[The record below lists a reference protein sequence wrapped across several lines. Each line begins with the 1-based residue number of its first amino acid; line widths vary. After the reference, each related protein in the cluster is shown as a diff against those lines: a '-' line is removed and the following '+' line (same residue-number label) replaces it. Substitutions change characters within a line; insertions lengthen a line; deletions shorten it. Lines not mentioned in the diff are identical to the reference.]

1 MGKAEKQ
8 QCGIGNAF
16 FRSFLNTCS
25 RSGQEMC
32 QAATGST
39 WMSRSLVEDG
49 DKWHQVTLGDNLRS
63 LSWEE
68 AEGEGG
74 AVADC
79 ENLDLDPAAL

>member
-16 FRSFLNTCS
+16 FRSFLSTCS

-49 DKWHQVTLGDNLRS
+49 DKMAPSDAWGQSEKFVLGGSR
-63 LSWEE
+63 
-68 AEGEGG
+68 G
-74 AVADC
+74 
-79 ENLDLDPAAL
+79 